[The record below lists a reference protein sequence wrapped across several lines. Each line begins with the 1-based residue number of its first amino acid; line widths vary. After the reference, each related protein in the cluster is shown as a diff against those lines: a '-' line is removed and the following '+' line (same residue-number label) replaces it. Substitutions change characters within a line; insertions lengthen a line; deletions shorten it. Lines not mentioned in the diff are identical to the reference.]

1 MTIVRL
7 EEVPTQGVEAGLTD
21 RLVRLSAE
29 PLQIATLGPQGT
41 SSERAAYEL
50 LEVCEQDY
58 GCIGE
63 VALYPSFE
71 EAAGSVMQGES
82 AAVVVANAYSE
93 VNRLYMNPRF
103 YLAGAFVLATPDYG
117 LVVSGKVPIPL
128 YVSVATHPAPEALV
142 GELAPP
148 SFLVRQTLQAP
159 STSEAAKM
167 VADGTVE
174 LALTNE
180 TSAREYGLRFI
191 SPKRPIRMLWS
202 VFVHSSKVGVTG

>member
-1 MTIVRL
+1 MTTARL
-7 EEVPTQGVEAGLTD
+7 EEVPAQGVEAGLTD
-21 RLVRLSAE
+21 RLAGLRAD
-29 PLQIATLGPQGT
+29 PLRVATLGPQGT

-50 LEVCEQDY
+50 LEVCEEYY

-71 EAAGSVMQGES
+71 EAAGSVMKGES

-103 YLAGAFVLATPDYG
+103 FLAGAFVLATPDYG

-142 GELAPP
+142 GELAPS
-148 SFLVRQTLQAP
+148 SFLVQQTLQAP

-167 VADGTVE
+167 VADGKVE

-180 TSAREYGLRFI
+180 TSARAYGLRFV
-191 SPKRPIRMLWS
+191 SDKRPIRMLWS
-202 VFVHSSKVGVTG
+202 VFVFSSRVGVSG